1 MERRN
6 DIIKMAAD
14 KLAEVLDVDLLEA
27 AHQVNHFKYTTKK
40 FFKLL
45 IKSINLNLLK

>member
-6 DIIKMAAD
+6 DVIKMAAD

-40 FFKLL
+40 IL
-45 IKSINLNLLK
+45 